1 MIGSSDLKWLGLAW
15 FGGVGGL
22 GAGGGWGGG
31 VKRGV
36 SLGFLLHRL
45 YCSRGFAVRPAL
57 LLDRLYC

>member
-1 MIGSSDLKWLGLAW
+1 MIGSSDLKWLGLVWGGGGAW
-15 FGGVGGL
+15 GWSGVGGVR
-22 GAGGGWGGG
+22 G

-45 YCSRGFAVRPAL
+45 YCSRGFALRPAL

>member
-1 MIGSSDLKWLGLAW
+1 MAWLGLVW
-15 FGGVGGL
+15 
-22 GAGGGWGGG
+22 GGGGAWGWWGVGGG